1 MKDFLIVFRFLI
13 ALSLLG
19 FSATGFAMEG
29 PDELVKRTAEDVLA
43 TVKSDADIQAGDQ
56 EKIFALAE
64 EKIVPNFNFDKVS
77 RMVLGKN
84 WTKATPDQKSAFQAE
99 FRTLLIRTYAT
110 ALSKYRNQV
119 IEYKPFRKVND
130 SNIASVKTQIVQ
142 PGGQPIA
149 VDYTLE
155 KNAGGWKVYD
165 IVIEGV
171 SLVTNYRGQFA
182 QEIRTNGLDS
192 LIKKLAEKNK
202 TAQAKAANGKVAQ
215 GKSEQSK
222 AEPDKIEQ
230 DKASATQN

>member
-1 MKDFLIVFRFLI
+1 MFKQFLT
-13 ALSLLG
+13 ALSLLC
-19 FSATGFAMEG
+19 FSVTVFAIES

-43 TVKSDADIQAGDQ
+43 AVKSDKDIQAGDQ
-56 EKIFALAE
+56 GKIFALAE

-84 WTKATPDQKSAFQAE
+84 WTKATPEQKTAFQAE
-99 FRTLLIRTYAT
+99 FRSLLIRTYAT

-119 IEYKPFRKVND
+119 IEYKPYRKANE
-130 SNIASVKTQIVQ
+130 SNIASVKTLIVQ
-142 PGGQPIA
+142 SGGQPIA

-155 KNAGGWKVYD
+155 KQADAWKVYD

-192 LIKKLAEKNK
+192 LIKKLGDKNRSAE
-202 TAQAKAANGKVAQ
+202 AKAS
-215 GKSEQSK
+215 KSKPVQ
-222 AEPDKIEQ
+222 
-230 DKASATQN
+230 ASTASN

>member
-1 MKDFLIVFRFLI
+1 MMKKLLL
-13 ALSLLG
+13 ALCMAMSMCC
-19 FSATGFAMEG
+19 FSMNAFAIEG

-77 RMVLGKN
+77 RLVLGKN
-84 WTKATPDQKSAFQAE
+84 WTKATSDQKTAFQTE

-110 ALSKYRNQV
+110 ALSKYKNQT
-119 IEYKPFRKVND
+119 IEYKPLRMAD
-130 SNIASVKTQIVQ
+130 GASTASVKTAILQ

-149 VDYTLE
+149 VDYSLE
-155 KNAGGWKVYD
+155 KKADVWRVYD

-192 LIKKLAEKNK
+192 LIRKLGDKNK
-202 TAQAKAANGKVAQ
+202 AAMAKNAEIKKV
-215 GKSEQSK
+215 S
-222 AEPDKIEQ
+222 
-230 DKASATQN
+230 N

>member
-1 MKDFLIVFRFLI
+1 MFKQFLI
-13 ALSLLG
+13 ALSLLC
-19 FSATGFAMEG
+19 FSAASFAIEG

-43 TVKSDADIQAGDQ
+43 AVKSDKDIQAGDQ
-56 EKIFALAE
+56 SKLFALAE

-84 WTKATPDQKSAFQAE
+84 WTKATPEQKTAFQAE
-99 FRTLLIRTYAT
+99 FRSLLIRTYAT
-110 ALSKYRNQV
+110 ALSKYRNQA
-119 IEYKPFRKVND
+119 IEYKPFRKASE
-130 SNIASVKTQIVQ
+130 SNIASVKTLIVQ

-155 KNAGGWKVYD
+155 KQADAWKVYD

-192 LIKKLAEKNK
+192 LIKKLGDKNRAAE
-202 TAQAKAANGKVAQ
+202 AKGSK
-215 GKSEQSK
+215 SK
-222 AEPDKIEQ
+222 AVEANS
-230 DKASATQN
+230 ASN